1 MDSKRSSS
9 PGMTMLRVSR
19 GKLESSMCLTR
30 QAVVCATT
38 ARQRTELG
46 EFCALERFEPSM
58 EVRNLQARYFG
69 DWPV

>member
-9 PGMTMLRVSR
+9 RGMTMLRASR
-19 GKLESSMCLTR
+19 GKLESSMWLTR
-30 QAVVCATT
+30 QAVICATT
-38 ARQRTELG
+38 APPANG
-46 EFCALERFEPSM
+46 IGGFCALERFEPSM